1 MLGISVYFQDLDYE
15 YLKVCKEKGVKY
27 IFTSLHI
34 PEEDYSKLDCIL
46 PQFLSK
52 CHEYGLVVCP
62 DVSPVTFEKLG
73 VAYGD
78 FETFGVQSFAS

>member
-15 YLKVCKEKGVKY
+15 HLKACKEKGVKY

-34 PEEDYSKLDCIL
+34 PEEDYSKLDSIL
-46 PQFLSK
+46 PEFLQK
-52 CHEYGLVVCP
+52 TQEYGLVVCP

-73 VAYGD
+73 VFD
-78 FETFGVQSFAS
+78 